1 MRDRQDGRSR
11 RGGRG
16 LPDGGGRPGA
26 SHARFCLSVCAF
38 NSKNHAWDK
47 DSNGNGW
54 FKSGFSIVVSRRK
67 PNGIQT
73 QSPNVSRVLAD
84 TDTIF
89 FLWKDPDIAGM

>member
-1 MRDRQDGRSR
+1 VIGGTSAAGRAGMDVRMGSTI
-11 RGGRG
+11 
-16 LPDGGGRPGA
+16 
-26 SHARFCLSVCAF
+26 HARFCLSVYAF
-38 NSKNHAWDK
+38 NSKNHARDK

-73 QSPNVSRVLAD
+73 QSPKVSRVLAD

-89 FLWKDPDIAGM
+89 FWKDPDIAGM